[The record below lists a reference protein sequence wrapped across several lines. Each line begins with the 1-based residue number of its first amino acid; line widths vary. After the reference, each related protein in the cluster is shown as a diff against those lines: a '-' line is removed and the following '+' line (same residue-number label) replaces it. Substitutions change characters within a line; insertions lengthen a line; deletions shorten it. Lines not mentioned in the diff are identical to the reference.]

1 MVQDRES
8 GAAAAAWGRETA
20 IRVGRALGATPTSST
35 SNEFSFHD
43 RRIVIKMAHEN
54 TTSVGVTYH
63 MLERL
68 DDVLAA
74 WEVSSG
80 EFDVWSLP
88 ARTFAQHV
96 RDSRS
101 RGGAGKV
108 GLVTRRVFEELGQ
121 RVKTVRI

>member
-1 MVQDRES
+1 M
-8 GAAAAAWGRETA
+8 
-20 IRVGRALGATPTSST
+20 
-35 SNEFSFHD
+35 SNEFTFRGRHV
-43 RRIVIKMAHEN
+43 VIKTAHEN

-74 WEVSSG
+74 LEVSSG
-80 EFDVWSLP
+80 EFEVWSLP
-88 ARTFAQHV
+88 ARTFEQHV

-108 GLVTRRVFEELGQ
+108 GLVTRRVFQELGQ
-121 RVKTVRI
+121 RIGSVRV